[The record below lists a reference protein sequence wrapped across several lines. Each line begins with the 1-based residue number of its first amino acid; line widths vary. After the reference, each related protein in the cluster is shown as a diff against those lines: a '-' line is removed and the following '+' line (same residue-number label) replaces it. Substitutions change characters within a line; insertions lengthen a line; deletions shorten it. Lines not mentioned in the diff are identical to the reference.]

1 MDYTLHP
8 EVYGDLEE
16 IHGYFD
22 GFDPKKADRVLDEFL
37 DTFDFLSQFPNI
49 GHRRTD
55 LTSRP
60 LRFKVV
66 RDYLIAYLPEFKPLW
81 IVAVVDG
88 RRNPRVIAALLRGR
102 ETAS

>member
-16 IHGYFD
+16 IQGYFD
-22 GFDPKKADRVLDEFL
+22 GFNPTRADRILDEFL
-37 DTFDFLSQFPNI
+37 DAFNLLSQFPNV

-66 RDYLIAYLPEFKPLW
+66 RDYLIAYLPDFKPLW

-102 ETAS
+102 E

>member
-8 EVYGDLEE
+8 QVYGDLEE
-16 IHGYFD
+16 IHAYFD
-22 GFDPKKADRVLDEFL
+22 GFNPTRADRILDEFL
-37 DTFDFLSQFPNI
+37 DAFNLLSRFPNI

-60 LRFKVV
+60 LRFRVV

-88 RRNPRVIAALLRGR
+88 RRNPRVLAALLRGR
-102 ETAS
+102 E